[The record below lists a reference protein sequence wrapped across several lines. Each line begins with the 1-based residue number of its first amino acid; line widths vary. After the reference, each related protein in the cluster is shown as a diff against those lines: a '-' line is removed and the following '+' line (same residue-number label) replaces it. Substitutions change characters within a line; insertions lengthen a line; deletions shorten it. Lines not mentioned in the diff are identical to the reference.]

1 MYGHTNQLI
10 MKKLLVCLFFSVY
23 CYSLLAQPLKARIK
37 IDIERTTG
45 DIDSL
50 LYGNFTEH
58 LGRCI
63 YGGIYDPS
71 SSKADQFGFRK
82 DVMQATKE
90 LNVSILRWPGGNFV
104 SGYNWMDGIGPV
116 AQRPRKKD
124 LAWHTVEPNLVGTD
138 EFLQYAE
145 RIGTQPYLPVNL
157 GTGTWDDARNWV
169 EYCNA
174 DTGTYYANL
183 RAKNGRVKPYKVKY
197 WGLGNEMDGW
207 WQMGARN
214 AEDYGKFALQ
224 AAKLMKWVDPEIK
237 LTVCG
242 MSFWNGS
249 TSEWNRTV
257 LNHLKGYA
265 DYISLHYYFGDRTNN
280 YLEYM
285 ASMKEP
291 ENEIMQTEAVINEAR
306 FKHRIETPVY
316 IAFDEYNVWYR
327 TGEEEKLEEKYNLQD
342 ALAIASFLNSLV
354 RNAHIVKMANMAQLV
369 NVIAPMMITNDTL
382 WKQTIYYPMQL
393 FATNCYGASVNSFVQ
408 SDTFNTEKYK
418 GVPYLDISSAYD
430 AKSQTLIMNVV
441 NRHPSKQIEA
451 AIENQYGIPDKKA
464 VAYEIYSPGLKDEN
478 SVSEQKVRTVERPF
492 NINDRNFTYT
502 FSPHSFTQLVIKVR

>member
-1 MYGHTNQLI
+1 LS
-10 MKKLLVCLFFSVY
+10 FS
-23 CYSLLAQPLKARIK
+23 LAAQPLKARIK

-45 DIDSL
+45 EIDSL

-71 SSKADQFGFRK
+71 SAQADKNGFRK
-82 DVMQATKE
+82 DVMLAAKDLHT
-90 LNVSILRWPGGNFV
+90 SILRWPGGNFV

-116 AQRPRKKD
+116 AQRPKKKE
-124 LAWHTVEPNLVGTD
+124 LAWNTIEPNIVGTD

-145 RIGTQPYLPVNL
+145 KIGAQPYLPVNL

-169 EYCNA
+169 EYCNS

-183 RAKNGRVKPYKVKY
+183 RAKNGRLAPYKVKY

-207 WQMGARN
+207 WQMGAKN

-242 MSFWNGS
+242 LS
-249 TSEWNRTV
+249 TWHGGTPDWNRTV
-257 LNHLKGYA
+257 LGIVKDYA

-291 ENEIMQTEAVINEAR
+291 ENEIKQTEGIINEIR
-306 FKHRIETPVY
+306 FKNRIEKPIYV
-316 IAFDEYNVWYR
+316 AFDEYNVWYR
-327 TGEEEKLEEKYNLQD
+327 TGVEEKLEEKYDLQD
-342 ALAIASFLNSLV
+342 ALAVATFLNSLV
-354 RNAHIVKMANMAQLV
+354 RNAHIVKMANIAQLV
-369 NVIAPMMITNDTL
+369 NVIAPMMITHDTL
-382 WKQTIYYPMQL
+382 WKQTTYYPLQL
-393 FATNCYGASVNSFVQ
+393 FAANCYGASVNTFVL
-408 SDTFNTEKYK
+408 SDTFNTAKYK
-418 GVPYLDISSAYD
+418 GVPYLDVSTAYNT
-430 AKSQTLIMNVV
+430 KTKTVIINVV
-441 NRHPSKQIEA
+441 NRHPSKAIEA
-451 AIENQYGIPDKKA
+451 TIENQYGTTDKKGI
-464 VAYEIYSPGLKDEN
+464 AYELYSPGLKDEN
-478 SVSEQKVRTVERPF
+478 SVREQKVKTTEKEFAVGGKTF
-492 NINDRNFTYT
+492 SYT
-502 FSPHSFTQLVIKVR
+502 FPPHSFTQLLIKIK